1 MRHRYISYFAGIF
14 LLAFFAV
21 LNTGVLISV
30 SGFQRLQ
37 NPVVS
42 QPDFRRQPVSET
54 MQVYLKQAA
63 DPGRDVGLYWMATD
77 FENRRF
83 PGKVSPSGFQKLYRQ
98 WRNQTGWDAYVQS
111 CRAIWNDVKY
121 FPIPQSLD
129 DTEDKISY
137 VDSWMFERN
146 YGGKRGHEG
155 TDIMAEKN
163 TPGYYPVVSMTD
175 GVVTE
180 KGWLE
185 KGGWRIGITAPT
197 GAYFY
202 YAHLDSYANLKEGDP
217 VKAGDFLG
225 FMGDSG
231 YGEEGTT
238 GKFPVHLHVGI
249 YLNRGEQEI
258 SINPYPVLCYLKDR
272 SVNSVRQVF
281 STTGAIQ
288 EFMIY

>member
-37 NPVVS
+37 KPVVS

-54 MQVYLKQAA
+54 MQVYLKQAT

-185 KGGWRIGITAPT
+185 KGGWRVGITAPT

-202 YAHLDSYANLKEGDP
+202 YAHLDSYAELEKGDP
-217 VKAGDFLG
+217 VKAGDLLG
-225 FMGDSG
+225 YMGDSG

-238 GKFPVHLHVGI
+238 GEFPVHLHLGI
-249 YLNRGEQEI
+249 YLKEGTEEI
-258 SINPYPVLCYLKDR
+258 SVNPYPVLRYAENARIKCVYSR
-272 SVNSVRQVF
+272 
-281 STTGAIQ
+281 
-288 EFMIY
+288 

>member
-1 MRHRYISYFAGIF
+1 MRG
-14 LLAFFAV
+14 
-21 LNTGVLISV
+21 T
-30 SGFQRLQ
+30 
-37 NPVVS
+37 
-42 QPDFRRQPVSET
+42 PDFRRQPVSET

-83 PGKVSPSGFQKLYRQ
+83 QGKVSPSGFQKLYRQ

-202 YAHLDSYANLKEGDP
+202 YAHLDSYAELEKGDP
-217 VKAGDFLG
+217 VKAGDLLG
-225 FMGDSG
+225 YMGDSG

-238 GKFPVHLHVGI
+238 GEFPVHLHLGI
-249 YLNRGEQEI
+249 YLKEGTEEI
-258 SINPYPVLCYLKDR
+258 SVNPYPVLRYAENARIKCVYSR
-272 SVNSVRQVF
+272 
-281 STTGAIQ
+281 
-288 EFMIY
+288 

>member
-14 LLAFFAV
+14 LLAFFVV

-37 NPVVS
+37 KPVVS

-163 TPGYYPVVSMTD
+163 MPGYYPVVSMTD

-202 YAHLDSYANLKEGDP
+202 YAHLDSYAELEKGDP
-217 VKAGDFLG
+217 VKAGDLLG
-225 FMGDSG
+225 YMGDSG

-238 GKFPVHLHVGI
+238 GEFPVHLHLGI
-249 YLNRGEQEI
+249 YLKEGTEEI
-258 SINPYPVLCYLKDR
+258 SVNPYPVLRYAENARIKCVYSR
-272 SVNSVRQVF
+272 
-281 STTGAIQ
+281 
-288 EFMIY
+288 

>member
-37 NPVVS
+37 KPVVS

-155 TDIMAEKN
+155 TDIMEEKN

-202 YAHLDSYANLKEGDP
+202 YAHLDSYAELEKGDS
-217 VKAGDFLG
+217 VKAGDLLG
-225 FMGDSG
+225 YMGDSG

-238 GKFPVHLHVGI
+238 GEFPVHLHLGI
-249 YLNRGEQEI
+249 YLKEGTEEI
-258 SINPYPVLCYLKDR
+258 SVNPYPVLRYAENARIKCVYSR
-272 SVNSVRQVF
+272 
-281 STTGAIQ
+281 
-288 EFMIY
+288 

>member
-37 NPVVS
+37 KPVVS

-54 MQVYLKQAA
+54 MQVYLKQAT

-202 YAHLDSYANLKEGDP
+202 YAHLDSYAELEKGDP
-217 VKAGDFLG
+217 VKAGDLLG
-225 FMGDSG
+225 YMGDSG

-238 GKFPVHLHVGI
+238 GEFPVHLHLRI
-249 YLNRGEQEI
+249 YLKEGTEEI
-258 SINPYPVLCYLKDR
+258 SVNPYPVLRYAENARIKCVYSR
-272 SVNSVRQVF
+272 
-281 STTGAIQ
+281 
-288 EFMIY
+288 

>member
-37 NPVVS
+37 KPVVS

-202 YAHLDSYANLKEGDP
+202 YAHLDSYAELEKGDP
-217 VKAGDFLG
+217 VKAGDLLG
-225 FMGDSG
+225 CMGDSG

-238 GKFPVHLHVGI
+238 GEFPVHLHLGI
-249 YLNRGEQEI
+249 YLKEGTEEI
-258 SINPYPVLCYLKDR
+258 SVNPYPVLRYAENARIKCVYSR
-272 SVNSVRQVF
+272 
-281 STTGAIQ
+281 
-288 EFMIY
+288 

>member
-37 NPVVS
+37 KLVVS

-202 YAHLDSYANLKEGDP
+202 YAHLDSYAELEKGDS
-217 VKAGDFLG
+217 VKAGDLLG
-225 FMGDSG
+225 YMGDSG

-238 GKFPVHLHVGI
+238 GEFPVHLHLGI
-249 YLNRGEQEI
+249 YLKEGTEEI
-258 SINPYPVLCYLKDR
+258 SVNPYPVLRYAENARIKCVYSR
-272 SVNSVRQVF
+272 
-281 STTGAIQ
+281 
-288 EFMIY
+288 

>member
-37 NPVVS
+37 KPVVS

-111 CRAIWNDVKY
+111 CRTIWNDVKY

-202 YAHLDSYANLKEGDP
+202 YAHLDSYAELEKGDP
-217 VKAGDFLG
+217 VKAGDLLG
-225 FMGDSG
+225 YMGDSG

-238 GKFPVHLHVGI
+238 GEFPVHLHLGI
-249 YLNRGEQEI
+249 YLKEGTEEI
-258 SINPYPVLCYLKDR
+258 SVNPYPVLQYAENARIKCVYSR
-272 SVNSVRQVF
+272 
-281 STTGAIQ
+281 
-288 EFMIY
+288 

>member
-37 NPVVS
+37 KPVVS

-163 TPGYYPVVSMTD
+163 MPGYYPVVSMTD

-202 YAHLDSYANLKEGDP
+202 YAHLDSYAELEKGDP
-217 VKAGDFLG
+217 VKAGDQLG
-225 FMGDSG
+225 YMGDSG

-238 GKFPVHLHVGI
+238 GEFPVHLHLGI
-249 YLNRGEQEI
+249 YLKEGTEEI
-258 SINPYPVLCYLKDR
+258 SVNPYPVLRYAENARIKCVYSR
-272 SVNSVRQVF
+272 
-281 STTGAIQ
+281 
-288 EFMIY
+288 

>member
-37 NPVVS
+37 KPVVS

-54 MQVYLKQAA
+54 MQVYLKQAT

-202 YAHLDSYANLKEGDP
+202 YAHLDSYAELEKGDP
-217 VKAGDFLG
+217 VKAGDLLG
-225 FMGDSG
+225 YMGDSG

-238 GKFPVHLHVGI
+238 GEFLVHLHLGI
-249 YLNRGEQEI
+249 YLKEGTEEI
-258 SINPYPVLCYLKDR
+258 SVNPYPVLRYAENARIKCVYSR
-272 SVNSVRQVF
+272 
-281 STTGAIQ
+281 
-288 EFMIY
+288 

>member
-37 NPVVS
+37 KPVVS

-54 MQVYLKQAA
+54 MQVYLKQAT

-163 TPGYYPVVSMTD
+163 TPGYYPVVSMKD

-202 YAHLDSYANLKEGDP
+202 YAHLDSYAELEKGDP
-217 VKAGDFLG
+217 VKAGDLLG
-225 FMGDSG
+225 YMGDSG

-238 GKFPVHLHVGI
+238 GEFPVHLHLGI
-249 YLNRGEQEI
+249 YLKEGTEEI
-258 SINPYPVLCYLKDR
+258 SVNPYPVLRYAENARIKCVYSR
-272 SVNSVRQVF
+272 
-281 STTGAIQ
+281 
-288 EFMIY
+288 

>member
-14 LLAFFAV
+14 LLALFAV

-37 NPVVS
+37 KPVVS

-54 MQVYLKQAA
+54 MQVYLKQAT

-202 YAHLDSYANLKEGDP
+202 YAHLDSYAELEKGDP
-217 VKAGDFLG
+217 VKAGDLLG
-225 FMGDSG
+225 YMGDSG

-238 GKFPVHLHVGI
+238 GEFPVHLHLGI
-249 YLNRGEQEI
+249 YLKEGTEEI
-258 SINPYPVLCYLKDR
+258 SVNPYPVLRYAENARIKCVYSR
-272 SVNSVRQVF
+272 
-281 STTGAIQ
+281 
-288 EFMIY
+288 

>member
-37 NPVVS
+37 KPVVS

-54 MQVYLKQAA
+54 MQVYLKQAT

-163 TPGYYPVVSMTD
+163 MPGYYPVVSMTD

-202 YAHLDSYANLKEGDP
+202 YAHLDSYAELEKGDP
-217 VKAGDFLG
+217 VKAGDLLG
-225 FMGDSG
+225 YMGDSG

-238 GKFPVHLHVGI
+238 GEFPVHLHLGI
-249 YLNRGEQEI
+249 YLKEGTEEI
-258 SINPYPVLCYLKDR
+258 SVNPYPVLRYAENARIKCVYSR
-272 SVNSVRQVF
+272 
-281 STTGAIQ
+281 
-288 EFMIY
+288 

>member
-37 NPVVS
+37 KPVVS

-77 FENRRF
+77 FENSRF

-202 YAHLDSYANLKEGDP
+202 YAHLDSYAELEKGDP
-217 VKAGDFLG
+217 VKAGDLLG
-225 FMGDSG
+225 YMGDSG

-238 GKFPVHLHVGI
+238 GEFPVHLHLGI
-249 YLNRGEQEI
+249 YLKEGTEEI
-258 SINPYPVLCYLKDR
+258 SVNPYPVLRYAENARIKCVYSR
-272 SVNSVRQVF
+272 
-281 STTGAIQ
+281 
-288 EFMIY
+288 

>member
-37 NPVVS
+37 KPVVS

-202 YAHLDSYANLKEGDP
+202 YAHLDSYAELEKGDP
-217 VKAGDFLG
+217 VKAGDQLG
-225 FMGDSG
+225 YMGDSG

-238 GKFPVHLHVGI
+238 GEFPVHLHLGI
-249 YLNRGEQEI
+249 YLKEGTEEI
-258 SINPYPVLCYLKDR
+258 SVNPYPVLRYAENARIKCVYSR
-272 SVNSVRQVF
+272 
-281 STTGAIQ
+281 
-288 EFMIY
+288 

>member
-37 NPVVS
+37 KPVVS

-54 MQVYLKQAA
+54 MQVYLKQAT

-98 WRNQTGWDAYVQS
+98 WRTQTGWDAYVQS

-202 YAHLDSYANLKEGDP
+202 YAHLDSYAELEKGDP
-217 VKAGDFLG
+217 VKAGDLLG
-225 FMGDSG
+225 YMGDSG

-238 GKFPVHLHVGI
+238 GEFPVHLHLGI
-249 YLNRGEQEI
+249 YLKEGTEEI
-258 SINPYPVLCYLKDR
+258 SVNPYPVLRYAENARIKCVYSR
-272 SVNSVRQVF
+272 
-281 STTGAIQ
+281 
-288 EFMIY
+288 

>member
-37 NPVVS
+37 KPVVS

-202 YAHLDSYANLKEGDP
+202 YAHLDSYAELEKGDP
-217 VKAGDFLG
+217 VKAGDLLG
-225 FMGDSG
+225 YMGDSG

-238 GKFPVHLHVGI
+238 GEFPVHLHLGI
-249 YLNRGEQEI
+249 YLKEGTEEI
-258 SINPYPVLCYLKDR
+258 SVNPYPVLRCRKCQNKMC
-272 SVNSVRQVF
+272 VFQVVLL
-281 STTGAIQ
+281 
-288 EFMIY
+288 

>member
-37 NPVVS
+37 KPVVS

-54 MQVYLKQAA
+54 MQVYLKQAT

-163 TPGYYPVVSMTD
+163 TPGHYPVVSMTD

-202 YAHLDSYANLKEGDP
+202 YAHLDSYAELEKGDP
-217 VKAGDFLG
+217 VKAGDLLG
-225 FMGDSG
+225 YMGDSG

-238 GKFPVHLHVGI
+238 GEFPVHLHLGI
-249 YLNRGEQEI
+249 YLKEGTEEI
-258 SINPYPVLCYLKDR
+258 SVNPYPVLRYAENARIKCVYSR
-272 SVNSVRQVF
+272 
-281 STTGAIQ
+281 
-288 EFMIY
+288 

>member
-146 YGGKRGHEG
+146 YGGKRGREG
-155 TDIMAEKN
+155 TDIMSEKK

-202 YAHLDSYANLKEGDP
+202 YAHLDSYAELEKGDS
-217 VKAGDFLG
+217 VKAGDLLG
-225 FMGDSG
+225 YMGDSG

-238 GKFPVHLHVGI
+238 GEFPVHLHLGI
-249 YLNRGEQEI
+249 YLKEGTEEI
-258 SINPYPVLCYLKDR
+258 SVNPYPVLRYAENARIKCVYSR
-272 SVNSVRQVF
+272 
-281 STTGAIQ
+281 
-288 EFMIY
+288 

>member
-37 NPVVS
+37 KPVVS

-54 MQVYLKQAA
+54 MQVYLKQAT

-83 PGKVSPSGFQKLYRQ
+83 PGKVSPSGFQKQYRQ

-202 YAHLDSYANLKEGDP
+202 YAHLDSYAELEKGDP
-217 VKAGDFLG
+217 VKAGDLLG
-225 FMGDSG
+225 YMGDSG

-238 GKFPVHLHVGI
+238 GEFPVHLHLGI
-249 YLNRGEQEI
+249 YLKEGTEEI
-258 SINPYPVLCYLKDR
+258 SVNPYPVLRYAENARIKCVYSR
-272 SVNSVRQVF
+272 
-281 STTGAIQ
+281 
-288 EFMIY
+288 

>member
-37 NPVVS
+37 KPVVS

-77 FENRRF
+77 FEKRRF

-202 YAHLDSYANLKEGDP
+202 YAHLDSYAELEKGDP
-217 VKAGDFLG
+217 VKAGDLLG
-225 FMGDSG
+225 YMGDSG

-238 GKFPVHLHVGI
+238 GEFPVHLHLGI
-249 YLNRGEQEI
+249 YLKEGTEEI
-258 SINPYPVLCYLKDR
+258 SVNPYPVLRYAENARIKCVYSR
-272 SVNSVRQVF
+272 
-281 STTGAIQ
+281 
-288 EFMIY
+288 

>member
-37 NPVVS
+37 KPVVS

-155 TDIMAEKN
+155 TDIMAKKN

-202 YAHLDSYANLKEGDP
+202 YAHLDSYAELEKGDP
-217 VKAGDFLG
+217 VKAGDLLG
-225 FMGDSG
+225 YMGDSG

-238 GKFPVHLHVGI
+238 GEFPVHLHLGI
-249 YLNRGEQEI
+249 YLKEGTEEI
-258 SINPYPVLCYLKDR
+258 SVNPYPVLRYAENARIKCVYSR
-272 SVNSVRQVF
+272 
-281 STTGAIQ
+281 
-288 EFMIY
+288 

>member
-37 NPVVS
+37 KPVVS

-163 TPGYYPVVSMTD
+163 TPGCYPVVSMTD

-202 YAHLDSYANLKEGDP
+202 YAHLDSYAELEKGDP
-217 VKAGDFLG
+217 VKAGDLLG
-225 FMGDSG
+225 YMGDSG

-238 GKFPVHLHVGI
+238 GEFPVHLHLGI
-249 YLNRGEQEI
+249 YLKEGTEEI
-258 SINPYPVLCYLKDR
+258 SVNPYPVLRYAENARIKCVYSR
-272 SVNSVRQVF
+272 
-281 STTGAIQ
+281 
-288 EFMIY
+288 

>member
-37 NPVVS
+37 KPVVS

-129 DTEDKISY
+129 DTEDTISY

-202 YAHLDSYANLKEGDP
+202 YAHLDSYAELEKGDP
-217 VKAGDFLG
+217 VKAGDLLG
-225 FMGDSG
+225 YMGDSG

-238 GKFPVHLHVGI
+238 GEFPVHLHLGI
-249 YLNRGEQEI
+249 YLKEGTEEI
-258 SINPYPVLCYLKDR
+258 SVNPYPVLRYAENARIKCVYSR
-272 SVNSVRQVF
+272 
-281 STTGAIQ
+281 
-288 EFMIY
+288 

>member
-37 NPVVS
+37 KPVVS

-54 MQVYLKQAA
+54 MQVYLKQAT

-121 FPIPQSLD
+121 FPLPQSLD

-202 YAHLDSYANLKEGDP
+202 YAHLDSYAELEKGDP
-217 VKAGDFLG
+217 VKAGDLLG
-225 FMGDSG
+225 YMGDSG

-238 GKFPVHLHVGI
+238 GEFPVHLHLGI
-249 YLNRGEQEI
+249 YLKEGTEEI
-258 SINPYPVLCYLKDR
+258 SVNPYPVLRYAENARIKCVYSR
-272 SVNSVRQVF
+272 
-281 STTGAIQ
+281 
-288 EFMIY
+288 

>member
-37 NPVVS
+37 KPVVS

-83 PGKVSPSGFQKLYRQ
+83 PGKVSPSGFQKLYSQ

-202 YAHLDSYANLKEGDP
+202 YAHLDSYAELEKGDP
-217 VKAGDFLG
+217 VKAGDLLG
-225 FMGDSG
+225 YMGDSG

-238 GKFPVHLHVGI
+238 GEFPVHLHLGI
-249 YLNRGEQEI
+249 YLKEGTEEI
-258 SINPYPVLCYLKDR
+258 SINPYPVLQYAENARINVCIPGSLTIGIM
-272 SVNSVRQVF
+272 V
-281 STTGAIQ
+281 
-288 EFMIY
+288 

>member
-163 TPGYYPVVSMTD
+163 MPGYYPVVSMTD

-202 YAHLDSYANLKEGDP
+202 YAHLDSYAELEKGDP
-217 VKAGDFLG
+217 VKAGDLLG
-225 FMGDSG
+225 YMGGQRIWRGGNNGGVSG
-231 YGEEGTT
+231 ASPPWDLSERRNGRNQCKSVSGAAVCR
-238 GKFPVHLHVGI
+238 KCQNKMCVFQV
-249 YLNRGEQEI
+249 
-258 SINPYPVLCYLKDR
+258 VLL
-272 SVNSVRQVF
+272 
-281 STTGAIQ
+281 
-288 EFMIY
+288 

>member
-37 NPVVS
+37 KPVVS

-54 MQVYLKQAA
+54 MQVYLKQAT

-111 CRAIWNDVKY
+111 CRAIWNVKY

-202 YAHLDSYANLKEGDP
+202 YAHLDSYAELEKGDP
-217 VKAGDFLG
+217 VKAGDLLG
-225 FMGDSG
+225 YMGDSG

-238 GKFPVHLHVGI
+238 GEFPVHLHLGI
-249 YLNRGEQEI
+249 YLKEGTEEI
-258 SINPYPVLCYLKDR
+258 SVNPYPVLRYAENARIKCVYSR
-272 SVNSVRQVF
+272 
-281 STTGAIQ
+281 
-288 EFMIY
+288 

>member
-37 NPVVS
+37 KPVVS

-202 YAHLDSYANLKEGDP
+202 YAHLDSYAELEKGDS
-217 VKAGDFLG
+217 VKAGDLLG
-225 FMGDSG
+225 YMGDSG
-231 YGEEGTT
+231 YVEEGTT
-238 GKFPVHLHVGI
+238 GEFPVHLHLGI
-249 YLNRGEQEI
+249 YLKEGTEEI
-258 SINPYPVLCYLKDR
+258 SVNPYPVLRYAENARIKCVYSR
-272 SVNSVRQVF
+272 
-281 STTGAIQ
+281 
-288 EFMIY
+288 

>member
-37 NPVVS
+37 KPVVS

-54 MQVYLKQAA
+54 MQVYLKQAT

-202 YAHLDSYANLKEGDP
+202 YAHLDSYAELEKGDP
-217 VKAGDFLG
+217 VKAGDLLG

-238 GKFPVHLHVGI
+238 GEFPVHLHLGI
-249 YLNRGEQEI
+249 YLKEGTEEI
-258 SINPYPVLCYLKDR
+258 SVNPYPVLRYAENARIKCVYSR
-272 SVNSVRQVF
+272 
-281 STTGAIQ
+281 
-288 EFMIY
+288 

>member
-37 NPVVS
+37 KPVVS

-202 YAHLDSYANLKEGDP
+202 YAHLDSYAELEKGDP
-217 VKAGDFLG
+217 VKAGDLLG
-225 FMGDSG
+225 YMGDSG

-238 GKFPVHLHVGI
+238 GEFPVHLHLGI
-249 YLNRGEQEI
+249 YLKEGTEEI
-258 SINPYPVLCYLKDR
+258 SVNPYPVLRYAENARIK
-272 SVNSVRQVF
+272 SVYSR
-281 STTGAIQ
+281 
-288 EFMIY
+288 

>member
-37 NPVVS
+37 KPVVS

-54 MQVYLKQAA
+54 MQVYLKQAT

-202 YAHLDSYANLKEGDP
+202 YAHLDSYAELEKGDP
-217 VKAGDFLG
+217 VKAGDLLG
-225 FMGDSG
+225 YMGDSG

-238 GKFPVHLHVGI
+238 GEFPVHLHLGI
-249 YLNRGEQEI
+249 YLKEGMEEI
-258 SINPYPVLCYLKDR
+258 SVNPYPVLRYAENARIKCVYSR
-272 SVNSVRQVF
+272 
-281 STTGAIQ
+281 
-288 EFMIY
+288 

>member
-37 NPVVS
+37 KPVVS

-54 MQVYLKQAA
+54 MRVYLKQAT

-77 FENRRF
+77 FESRRF

-202 YAHLDSYANLKEGDP
+202 YAHLDSYAELEKGDP
-217 VKAGDFLG
+217 VKAGDLLG
-225 FMGDSG
+225 YMGDSG

-238 GKFPVHLHVGI
+238 GEFPVHLHLGI
-249 YLNRGEQEI
+249 YLKEGTEEI
-258 SINPYPVLCYLKDR
+258 SVNPYPVLRYAENARIKCVYSR
-272 SVNSVRQVF
+272 
-281 STTGAIQ
+281 
-288 EFMIY
+288 

>member
-83 PGKVSPSGFQKLYRQ
+83 PGKVSPSGFQKLYSQ

-202 YAHLDSYANLKEGDP
+202 YAHLDSYAELEKGDP
-217 VKAGDFLG
+217 VKAGDLLG
-225 FMGDSG
+225 YMGDSG

-238 GKFPVHLHVGI
+238 GEFPVHLHLGI
-249 YLNRGEQEI
+249 YLKEGTEEI
-258 SINPYPVLCYLKDR
+258 SVNPYPVLRYAENARIKGVYSR
-272 SVNSVRQVF
+272 
-281 STTGAIQ
+281 
-288 EFMIY
+288 